1 MTFLFDFDGT
11 LADSMPTFGSVM
23 IRVLTEC
30 GIEPPEGIINTVTPL
45 GYEGSADYFRGLGA
59 TESKEAL
66 VKRMHALA
74 RVDYESTV
82 PLKATVKEALEK
94 MKARGDSLNV
104 LTASP
109 HEMLDPCLKRCGV
122 YELFDRV
129 WSCEDFGKTKS
140 NPEIYRD
147 AAQALGT
154 DVKDVIFVDD
164 NPGAVD
170 AAHRAGCKAIGIYDE
185 SASHLVDKMR
195 SVADGYVYTLI
206 ELLELK

>member
-11 LADSMPTFGSVM
+11 LADSMPTFGRVM

-45 GYEGSADYFRGLGA
+45 GYEGSADYFRELGA
-59 TESKEAL
+59 KQSKTEL
-66 VKRMHALA
+66 VKRMHELA
-74 RVDYESTV
+74 RADYESTV
-82 PLKATVKEALEK
+82 PLKDTVKDALEK
-94 MKARGDSLNV
+94 MKERGDSINV

-122 YELFDRV
+122 YGLFDKV

-140 NPEIYRD
+140 DPGIYKD
-147 AAQALGT
+147 AAIALGT
-154 DVKDVIFVDD
+154 EVGDVIFVDD

-170 AAHRAGCKAIGIYDE
+170 AARRAGCRAIGIYDD
-185 SASHLVDKMR
+185 SASHLIDKMK
-195 SVADGYVYTLI
+195 SVGNGYVYTLI
-206 ELLELK
+206 ELLDLK